1 MKRVLALTWFTR
13 LFFLHERMG
22 SVDDHMQTRN
32 FTAADRK
39 LGRAGN
45 ETNPAYTQRI
55 GVCSYWRIQSSSAC
69 TEIYYDIGHNY
80 CDVIMMSYESQQH
93 FDVVMSRNDI

>member
-13 LFFLHERMG
+13 LLFLHERMG
-22 SVDDHMQTRN
+22 SVDDHMQARN
-32 FTAADRK
+32 FTATDRK

-55 GVCSYWRIQSSSAC
+55 GVCSYWRIHSLLLHVLKY
-69 TEIYYDIGHNY
+69 IMIL
-80 CDVIMMSYESQQH
+80 VII
-93 FDVVMSRNDI
+93 VVMS